1 MILALGEILFDV
13 FPDYRRLG
21 GAPFNFAFH
30 LKQLGFPVRFV
41 SRVGGDRNGKE
52 IRAAVEAH
60 GFNPADLQVD
70 SRHATGTVAVSL
82 NDTGVPTF
90 DILPNVAYDYIDF
103 TPSVGSLL
111 EDCAL
116 IYFGTLIQRTDRGF
130 QNLQSILSARKSHT
144 KCLYDVNLR
153 PGGYTSQ
160 VVRESLNHAD
170 LLKLNEEELD
180 VLKSMHGQKRNGD
193 RFVAYLRERYAI
205 EVVALTRG
213 QSGSTLF
220 TADGRFDATTP
231 VVENIVDTVGAGDAF
246 ASVLAAGYLRGLPAP
261 KILNAATRLAA
272 HLCSVAG
279 AIPDD
284 SDLYADVIRLLE
296 R

>member
-41 SRVGGDRNGKE
+41 SRVGKDRNGKE
-52 IRAAVEAH
+52 IRAAVKAH
-60 GFNPADLQVD
+60 GFSPADLQVD
-70 SRHATGTVAVSL
+70 PRHATGTVAVSL

-103 TPSVGSLL
+103 TPAVGSLL
-111 EDCAL
+111 EDCTL
-116 IYFGTLIQRTDRGF
+116 IYFGTLIQRTERGF
-130 QNLQSILSARKSHT
+130 KNLQNILSARKSNT
-144 KCLYDVNLR
+144 KCLYDINLR

-180 VLKSMHGQKRNGD
+180 VLKSMHDQKRDED
-193 RFVAYLRERYAI
+193 RFVAYLREHYGI
-205 EVVALTRG
+205 EMVALTRG
-213 QSGSTLF
+213 KSGSTLF
-220 TADGRFDATTP
+220 TAEGRFDAATP
-231 VVENIVDTVGAGDAF
+231 PVENIVDTVGAGDAF
-246 ASVLAAGYLRGLPAP
+246 ASVLAAGYLLGLPAP
-261 KILNAATRLAA
+261 TTLNAATRLAA
-272 HLCSVAG
+272 HLCTVAG

-284 SDLYADVIRLLE
+284 SDLYADVVKLLE

>member
-41 SRVGGDRNGKE
+41 SRVGEDRNGKE
-52 IRAAVEAH
+52 IRAAVKAH
-60 GFNPADLQVD
+60 GFNPADLQAD
-70 SRHATGTVAVSL
+70 SCHATGTVAVSL

-90 DILPNVAYDYIDF
+90 DILPNVAYDHIDF
-103 TPSVGSLL
+103 TPAVESLL

-116 IYFGTLIQRTDRGF
+116 IYFGTLIQRTVPGF
-130 QNLQSILSARKSHT
+130 NNLQSILSARKSHT
-144 KCLYDVNLR
+144 KCLYDINLR
-153 PGGYTSQ
+153 PGGYTGQ
-160 VVRESLNHAD
+160 VVRESLRHAD
-170 LLKLNEEELD
+170 LLKLNEEELE
-180 VLKSMHGQKRNGD
+180 VLESMHDKKCNED
-193 RFVAYLRERYAI
+193 RFVAYLREHYAI
-205 EVVALTRG
+205 DVVALTRG
-213 QSGSTLF
+213 HGGSTLF
-220 TADGRFDATTP
+220 TADGRFDAATP
-231 VVENIVDTVGAGDAF
+231 QVEKIVDTVGAGDAF
-246 ASVLAAGYLRGLPAP
+246 ASVLAAGYLQGLPAP
-261 KILNAATRLAA
+261 KTLNAATRLAA

-284 SDLYADVIRLLE
+284 NDLYADVLQLLE

>member
-1 MILALGEILFDV
+1 MILALGEILFDI

-41 SRVGGDRNGKE
+41 SRVGEDRNGKE
-52 IRAAVEAH
+52 IRAALKAH

-70 SRHATGTVAVSL
+70 PRRATGTVAVSL
-82 NDTGVPTF
+82 NNTGVPTF
-90 DILPNVAYDYIDF
+90 DILPNVAYDRIEF
-103 TPSVGSLL
+103 TPALGSLL

-130 QNLQSILSARKSHT
+130 QNLQSILSTRKSNT
-144 KCLYDVNLR
+144 KCLYDINLR
-153 PGGYTSQ
+153 PGGYSRQ
-160 VVRESLNHAD
+160 VVRASLRHAD

-180 VLKSMHGQKRNGD
+180 VLKAMHAKKRNED
-193 RFVAYLRERYAI
+193 LFVAFLREHYAI
-205 EVVALTRG
+205 EQVALTRG
-213 QSGSTLF
+213 YRGSTLF
-220 TADGRFDATTP
+220 TADGRFETATP
-231 VVENIVDTVGAGDAF
+231 LVENIVDTVGAGDAF

-261 KILNAATRLAA
+261 KTLTAATRLAA
-272 HLCSVAG
+272 QLCTVAG
-279 AIPDD
+279 AIPDG
-284 SDLYADVIRLLE
+284 SDLYADVVQLLE

>member
-41 SRVGGDRNGKE
+41 SRIGEDRNGKE

-60 GFNPADLQVD
+60 GFNPADLQLD
-70 SRHATGTVAVSL
+70 SRHATGTVDVRL
-82 NDTGVPTF
+82 NNTGVPTF
-90 DILPNVAYDYIDF
+90 DIQPNVAYDHIDF
-103 TPSVGSLL
+103 TPAVRSLL

-116 IYFGTLIQRTDRGF
+116 IYFGTLVQRTDRGF
-130 QNLQSILSARKSHT
+130 QNLQSILSARKPTT

-153 PGGYTSQ
+153 PGGYTIE
-160 VVRESLNHAD
+160 VVRASLGHAD

-180 VLKSMHGQKRNGD
+180 VLKAMHGQKRD
-193 RFVAYLRERYAI
+193 EYRFVAFLRELYAI

-213 QSGSTLF
+213 QSGSTFF
-220 TADGRFDATTP
+220 TADGRFDAPTP
-231 VVENIVDTVGAGDAF
+231 LIENIVDTVGAGDAF
-246 ASVLAAGYLRGLPAP
+246 ASVLAAGYLQALPAP
-261 KILNAATRLAA
+261 KTLNAATYLATN
-272 HLCSVAG
+272 LCKVAG

-284 SDLYADVIRLLE
+284 DDLYANVIQLLE

>member
-30 LKQLGFPVRFV
+30 LKQLGFRVCFV
-41 SRVGGDRNGKE
+41 SRVGEDRNGKE
-52 IRAAVEAH
+52 IRAAVKAH

-70 SRHATGTVAVSL
+70 PCHATGTVAVSL

-90 DILPNVAYDYIDF
+90 DILPNVAYDHIDF
-103 TPSVGSLL
+103 TPAVGSLL

-130 QNLQSILSARKSHT
+130 NNLQNILSARKSHT
-144 KCLYDVNLR
+144 KCLYDINLR

-160 VVRESLNHAD
+160 VVRESLSHAD
-170 LLKLNEEELD
+170 LLKLNEEELE
-180 VLKSMHGQKRNGD
+180 VLESMHGKKCDED
-193 RFVAYLRERYAI
+193 RFVAFLREHYAI
-205 EVVALTRG
+205 DVVALTRG
-213 QSGSTLF
+213 HSGSTLF
-220 TADGRFDATTP
+220 TADGRFDAATP
-231 VVENIVDTVGAGDAF
+231 LVEKVVDTVGAGDAF

-261 KILNAATRLAA
+261 KTLTAATRLAA
-272 HLCSVAG
+272 HLCTVAG

-284 SDLYADVIRLLE
+284 SDLYTNVVKLLE

>member
-41 SRVGGDRNGKE
+41 SRVGKDRNGKE
-52 IRAAVEAH
+52 IRAAVKAH
-60 GFNPADLQVD
+60 GFSPADLQID

-82 NDTGVPTF
+82 NGTGVPTF
-90 DILPNVAYDYIDF
+90 DILPNVAYDFIDF
-103 TPSVGSLL
+103 TPAVGSLL
-111 EDCAL
+111 EDCTL

-130 QNLQSILSARKSHT
+130 KNLQSILSARKSNT
-144 KCLYDVNLR
+144 KCLYDINLR

-180 VLKSMHGQKRNGD
+180 VLKSMHGQKRDED
-193 RFVAYLRERYAI
+193 RFVAYLREHYAI
-205 EVVALTRG
+205 EMVALTRG
-213 QSGSTLF
+213 KSGSTLF
-220 TADGRFDATTP
+220 TADGRFDAATSL
-231 VVENIVDTVGAGDAF
+231 VENIVDTVGAGDAF

-261 KILNAATRLAA
+261 ITLNAATRLAA
-272 HLCSVAG
+272 HLCTVAG

-284 SDLYADVIRLLE
+284 SDFYADVVKLLE

>member
-13 FPDYRRLG
+13 FPGYRRLG

-30 LKQLGFPVRFV
+30 LKQLGLPVRFV
-41 SRVGGDRNGKE
+41 SRVGEDRNGRE
-52 IRAAVEAH
+52 IRAAVKAH

-70 SRHATGTVAVSL
+70 ARHATGTVAVSL

-103 TPSVGSLL
+103 TPAVGSLL

-130 QNLQSILSARKSHT
+130 KNLQGILSARKSNT
-144 KCLYDVNLR
+144 KCLYDINLR
-153 PGGYTSQ
+153 PGGYTKQ
-160 VVRESLNHAD
+160 VVRESLIHAD

-180 VLKSMHGQKRNGD
+180 VLKSMHGQKHDED
-193 RFVAYLRERYAI
+193 RFVADLREHYAI

-220 TADGRFDATTP
+220 TADGRFDAATP
-231 VVENIVDTVGAGDAF
+231 PVENIVDTVGAGDAF
-246 ASVLAAGYLRGLPAP
+246 AAVLAAGYLRGLSDP
-261 KILNAATRLAA
+261 KTLNAATRLAA
-272 HLCSVAG
+272 RLCTVAG
-279 AIPDD
+279 AIPDG
-284 SDLYADVIRLLE
+284 SDLYADVVKLLE

>member
-41 SRVGGDRNGKE
+41 SRVGEDRNGKE
-52 IRAAVEAH
+52 IRAAVKAH

-90 DILPNVAYDYIDF
+90 DILPNVAYDHIDF
-103 TPSVGSLL
+103 TPAVGSLL
-111 EDCAL
+111 EDCTL
-116 IYFGTLIQRTDRGF
+116 IYFGTLIQRSDRGF
-130 QNLQSILSARKSHT
+130 KNLQRILSARKSNT
-144 KCLYDVNLR
+144 KCLYDINLR

-180 VLKSMHGQKRNGD
+180 VLKAMHGQKRDED
-193 RFVAYLRERYAI
+193 RFVAFLREHYAI
-205 EVVALTRG
+205 GVVALTRG
-213 QSGSTLF
+213 HSGSTLF

-246 ASVLAAGYLRGLPAP
+246 ASVLAAGYLRDLPAP

-272 HLCSVAG
+272 HLCTVAG

-284 SDLYADVIRLLE
+284 SDLYADVVQLLE

>member
-41 SRVGGDRNGKE
+41 SRVGEDRNGKE
-52 IRAAVEAH
+52 IRAAVKAH
-60 GFNPADLQVD
+60 GFNPADLQID

-90 DILPNVAYDYIDF
+90 DILPNVAYDHIDF
-103 TPSVGSLL
+103 TPAVGSLL
-111 EDCAL
+111 EDCTL
-116 IYFGTLIQRTDRGF
+116 IYFGTLIQRSDRGF
-130 QNLQSILSARKSHT
+130 KNLQRILSARKSNT
-144 KCLYDVNLR
+144 KCLYDINLR

-180 VLKSMHGQKRNGD
+180 VLKAMHGQKRDED
-193 RFVAYLRERYAI
+193 RFVAFLREHYAI
-205 EVVALTRG
+205 GVVALTRG
-213 QSGSTLF
+213 HSGSTLF

-246 ASVLAAGYLRGLPAP
+246 ASVLAAGYLRDLPAP

-272 HLCSVAG
+272 HLCTVAG

-284 SDLYADVIRLLE
+284 SDLYADVVQLLE

>member
-41 SRVGGDRNGKE
+41 SRVGEDRNGKE
-52 IRAAVEAH
+52 IRAAVKAH

-90 DILPNVAYDYIDF
+90 DILPSVAYDYIDF
-103 TPSVGSLL
+103 TPAVGSLL

-130 QNLQSILSARKSHT
+130 KNLQRILSARKSNT
-144 KCLYDVNLR
+144 KCLYDINLR
-153 PGGYTSQ
+153 PGGYTRQ

-180 VLKSMHGQKRNGD
+180 VLKSMHGQKCDED
-193 RFVAYLRERYAI
+193 RFVAYLREHYAI

-220 TADGRFDATTP
+220 TADDRFDAATP
-231 VVENIVDTVGAGDAF
+231 VVEKIVDTVGAGDAF

-272 HLCSVAG
+272 HLCSIAG

-284 SDLYADVIRLLE
+284 SDLYAEVVKLLE

>member
-41 SRVGGDRNGKE
+41 SRVGKDRNGKE
-52 IRAAVEAH
+52 IRAAVKAH
-60 GFNPADLQVD
+60 GFSPADLQID
-70 SRHATGTVAVSL
+70 SRYATGTVAVSL

-103 TPSVGSLL
+103 TPAVGSLL
-111 EDCAL
+111 EDCTL
-116 IYFGTLIQRTDRGF
+116 IYFGTLIQRTERGF
-130 QNLQSILSARKSHT
+130 KNLQNILSARKSNT
-144 KCLYDVNLR
+144 KCLYDINLR

-180 VLKSMHGQKRNGD
+180 VLKSMHDQKRDED
-193 RFVAYLRERYAI
+193 RFVAYLREHYGI
-205 EVVALTRG
+205 EMVALTRG
-213 QSGSTLF
+213 KSGSTLF
-220 TADGRFDATTP
+220 TAEGRFDAATP
-231 VVENIVDTVGAGDAF
+231 PVENIVDTVGAGDAF
-246 ASVLAAGYLRGLPAP
+246 ASVLAAGYLLGLPAP
-261 KILNAATRLAA
+261 TTLNAATRLAA
-272 HLCSVAG
+272 HLCTVAG

-284 SDLYADVIRLLE
+284 SDLYADVVKLLE

>member
-41 SRVGGDRNGKE
+41 SRVGEDRNGKE
-52 IRAAVEAH
+52 IRAAVKAH
-60 GFNPADLQVD
+60 GFKPADLQVD

-90 DILPNVAYDYIDF
+90 DILPNVAYDHIDF
-103 TPSVGSLL
+103 TPAVGSLL
-111 EDCAL
+111 EDCTL

-130 QNLQSILSARKSHT
+130 KNIQRILSARKSNT
-144 KCLYDVNLR
+144 KCLYDINLR

-180 VLKSMHGQKRNGD
+180 VLKEMHGQKRDED
-193 RFVAYLRERYAI
+193 RFVAFLREHYAI
-205 EVVALTRG
+205 GVVALTRG
-213 QSGSTLF
+213 HSGSTLF

-246 ASVLAAGYLRGLPAP
+246 ASVLAAGYLRDLPAP

-272 HLCSVAG
+272 HLCTVAG

-284 SDLYADVIRLLE
+284 SDLYADVVQLLE

>member
-41 SRVGGDRNGKE
+41 SRVGEDRNGIE
-52 IRAAVEAH
+52 IRAAVKAH

-90 DILPNVAYDYIDF
+90 DILPNVAYDHIDF
-103 TPSVGSLL
+103 TPAVGSLL
-111 EDCAL
+111 EDCTL
-116 IYFGTLIQRTDRGF
+116 IYFGTLIQRTDCGF
-130 QNLQSILSARKSHT
+130 KNLQRILSARKSNT
-144 KCLYDVNLR
+144 KCLYDINLR

-180 VLKSMHGQKRNGD
+180 VLKAMHVQKRDED
-193 RFVAYLRERYAI
+193 RFVAFLREHYAI
-205 EVVALTRG
+205 GVVALTRG
-213 QSGSTLF
+213 HSGSTLF

-246 ASVLAAGYLRGLPAP
+246 ASVLAAGYLRDLPAP

-272 HLCSVAG
+272 HLCTVAG

-284 SDLYADVIRLLE
+284 SDLYADVVQLLE

>member
-30 LKQLGFPVRFV
+30 LKELGFPVRFV
-41 SRVGGDRNGKE
+41 SRVGEDRNGKE
-52 IRAAVEAH
+52 IRAAVKAH

-82 NDTGVPTF
+82 NTKGVPTF
-90 DILPNVAYDYIDF
+90 DILPNVAYDHIDF
-103 TPSVGSLL
+103 TPAVGTLL

-130 QNLQSILSARKSHT
+130 QVLQKILSDKKSHT
-144 KCLYDVNLR
+144 KCLYDINLR
-153 PGGYTSQ
+153 PGGYTNQ
-160 VVRESLNHAD
+160 VVRESLSQAD
-170 LLKLNEEELD
+170 LLKLNEEELE
-180 VLKSMHGQKRNGD
+180 VLKAMHGKKHDED
-193 RFVAYLRERYAI
+193 RLVAFLRKHYAI

-213 QSGSTLF
+213 HRGSTLF
-220 TADGRFDATTP
+220 TADGRFDAATP
-231 VVENIVDTVGAGDAF
+231 FVEDIVDTVGAGDAF
-246 ASVLAAGYLRGLPAP
+246 AAVLAAGYLRALPAP
-261 KILNAATRLAA
+261 KTLNAATCLAA
-272 HLCSVAG
+272 RLCTVAG

-284 SDLYADVIRLLE
+284 GDLYADVVQLLE